1 MNESILESQE
11 TVKTPENTYT
21 LAGWL
26 AIAMGVLFPLGFL
39 VGFLQQL
46 IGIKRAGYYVPSF
59 GVAELIFL
67 AHTVIAVYVYLSLRK
82 LLTERYNFRKINT
95 LIMLS
100 ILWLILFQIESFGIK
115 LFMIILWPVE
125 EITVAL
131 TQGAFLV
138 VNLLIIGVID
148 LLIGIKL
155 LGEKDKLGDLFTA
168 FAVVTLI
175 AAICELTLF
184 LAPIA
189 LILIP
194 VSCVILGMIFLRE
207 KEDAEFI

>member
-1 MNESILESQE
+1 MNENVLESQE
-11 TVKTPENTYT
+11 TVNAPGTTYT

-39 VGFLQQL
+39 LGFFQQL
-46 IGIKRAGYYVPSF
+46 IGIKRAGYFVPSF
-59 GVAELIFL
+59 GLADIIFL
-67 AHTVIAVYVYLSLRK
+67 AHTVIAVYVYLTLRK
-82 LLTERYNFRKINT
+82 LLTERYDFRRINT
-95 LIMLS
+95 LIILS
-100 ILWLILFQIESFGIK
+100 ILLLILFQLESLGIK
-115 LFMIILWPVE
+115 VFMIVMWPVE
-125 EITVAL
+125 EMTVAI
-131 TQGAFLV
+131 TQGALMV

-155 LGEKDKLGDLFTA
+155 LGAKDKLGDLFTA
-168 FAVVTLI
+168 FAIVTLI

-189 LILIP
+189 LILVP

-207 KEDAEFI
+207 KEDTEFI